1 LKFIDKVISIIGH
14 SETTSNL
21 ELKNAGRKLLGANF
35 QSVVPID
42 KVPKT
47 RVGYC
52 IVNTDK
58 AGKPG
63 THWFAIAPNNDLYD
77 SLEENGDLSDI
88 EQKIWEKNCGQ
99 RALAFCLLHFEN
111 PILAMLL

>member
-1 LKFIDKVISIIGH
+1 VIEVIGH
-14 SETTSNL
+14 SETTTNKEIFSV
-21 ELKNAGRKLLGANF
+21 GRKLLGANF

-42 KVPKT
+42 KIPNT

-63 THWFAIAPNNDLYD
+63 THWFALAPNNDLYD
-77 SLEENGDLSDI
+77 SLEQNGGLSDV
-88 EQKIWEKNCGQ
+88 EQKKWEKNCGQ
-99 RALAFCLLHFEN
+99 RALSWCLLHFEN
-111 PILAMLL
+111 PKLAKLV

>member
-1 LKFIDKVISIIGH
+1 MIEIIGH
-14 SETTSNL
+14 SETTTNK
-21 ELKNAGRKLLGANF
+21 ELLGAGRKLLGAKF
-35 QSVVPID
+35 QSVVPVD

-77 SLEENGDLSDI
+77 SLEENGVLSDV

-99 RALAFCLLHFEN
+99 RAIAWCLLHLQDPKFAK
-111 PILAMLL
+111 LV